1 MMFTNIEQTPSF
13 YLTQAAT
20 LSSLKILSTTVSQSV
35 IFRWTKGICNTE
47 KFSNTLD
54 RNNLFPSFIFTNF
67 IYFAVDTTPQFE
79 TREFNATENK
89 NASFELPFSALDK
102 ERMAAIV
109 SLVIVKGW

>member
-1 MMFTNIEQTPSF
+1 MLFLGEQKGS
-13 YLTQAAT
+13 AT
-20 LSSLKILSTTVSQSV
+20 LKSFPTHKIGTTCFLHS
-35 IFRWTKGICNTE
+35 
-47 KFSNTLD
+47 
-54 RNNLFPSFIFTNF
+54 FTNF